1 MLHSSCNN
9 KKQLTW
15 KMFQMFDAK
24 KFYEKMDHFLIHHKK
39 IYELAI
45 EMFNVKIAL
54 ASEKV
59 KDVFLG
65 IKWKTL

>member
-1 MLHSSCNN
+1 
-9 KKQLTW
+9 
-15 KMFQMFDAK
+15 
-24 KFYEKMDHFLIHHKK
+24 MDHFLIHHKK
-39 IYELAI
+39 IYEPAI

>member
-1 MLHSSCNN
+1 
-9 KKQLTW
+9 
-15 KMFQMFDAK
+15 MFQMFDAK

-39 IYELAI
+39 IYEPAM

-59 KDVFLG
+59 KYVFLG
-65 IKWKTL
+65 IK